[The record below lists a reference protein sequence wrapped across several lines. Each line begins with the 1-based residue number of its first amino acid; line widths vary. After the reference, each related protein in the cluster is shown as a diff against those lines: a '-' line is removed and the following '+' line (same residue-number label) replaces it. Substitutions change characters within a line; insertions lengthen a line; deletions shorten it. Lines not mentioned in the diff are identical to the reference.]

1 MTQHDDKQYPTPERA
16 PEPRD
21 TAISA
26 SLASEASSAHS
37 RLNIPLNLEN
47 WKHLNPEHQEDLLW
61 FHQHC
66 LDARLSLKEAAQ
78 ALCYDQSTV
87 FRCLKGTYAG
97 NYANVVAAIGGYRK
111 IQADRAA
118 IHRAAFAENS
128 ISRLIFAALDYAMA
142 NNSITL
148 ISGESGLGKSF
159 TCEQWRERN
168 NHGRTVMVEIPP
180 IGGTKAFLRVLCD
193 AVGVNKNLAQ
203 DQALEGLLRA
213 FNPNRMLILDEARR
227 LLPGDTRGDV
237 NPAKLEVVRYLHD
250 RTKCAV
256 ALVATQRFDD
266 TLRKLSYQYEQVLG
280 RIGQPVRLFRSVEE
294 KDFGPIIAQYWPRPS
309 AKLNAAVHEVVNAA
323 GSGHIRLLAELL
335 KVSSRIATKA
345 KQELREEHFF
355 KAIALR
361 HQMMGETQY
370 ARKDAKAA

>member
-1 MTQHDDKQYPTPERA
+1 MTQL
-16 PEPRD
+16 
-21 TAISA
+21 
-26 SLASEASSAHS
+26 LASEAVTLQGKQDTEITASVAAEASSAHS

-47 WKHLNPEHQEDLLW
+47 WKALNPEHQASLLW

-66 LDARLSLKEAAQ
+66 LDARLSMKEAAA

-97 NYANVVAAIGGYRK
+97 NYANIHSAIEGYRK
-111 IQADRAA
+111 ILAERAS
-118 IHRAAFAENS
+118 IQRTNFAENT
-128 ISRLIFAALDYAMA
+128 ISRLIFAGLDYAMA

-148 ISGESGLGKSF
+148 ISGESGLGKTFS
-159 TCEQWRERN
+159 CEQWRDAN

-180 IGGTKAFLRVLCD
+180 IGGTKSLLRVLCE
-193 AVGVNKNLAQ
+193 AVGVNKNLSQ
-203 DQALEGLLRA
+203 DASVEALLRA

-227 LLPGDTRGDV
+227 LLPGDTRGEI
-237 NPAKLEVVRYLHD
+237 NPAKLELIRYLHD

-256 ALVATQRFDD
+256 ALIATQRFDD

-280 RIGQPVRLFRSVEE
+280 RIGQPVRLFRVVEE
-294 KDFGPIIAQYWPRPS
+294 KDFGPIIRQYWPRPS
-309 AKLNAAVHEVVNAA
+309 AKLLATVHEVVNAG

-335 KVSSRIATKA
+335 KVSSRIAGKA

-355 KAIALR
+355 KALALR

-370 ARKDAKAA
+370 AKKGEKAA